1 MTPELANEWRRRRLP
16 IWLALAASPL
26 VATSVGAQEP
36 EASTIEVF
44 RLANGTVL
52 VGRLL
57 SSVDGTVQ
65 IDVDGLGSVGV
76 DSAAITSREPAPPP
90 PAAPSAWSGSLSIGA
105 SYATAIL
112 PGVAETNIGLE
123 LTGSVARALSRGAVT
138 LDGSLA
144 YSRIKPAAATTDQW
158 ALILGGRQGF
168 APRLMVLGTSR
179 MDVNH
184 VWALR
189 YRTTSLAGVGFQ
201 VLMRPR
207 ISLIVAP
214 GLGYVKS
221 EQTDLGR
228 LYSFANGR
236 APGVDGSAWG
246 FHEMLMIQLAP
257 MLTFQQGATWVRG
270 TQANPQTHLEMD
282 ARLTGMVTS
291 HFGLLIVLT
300 RSYDSS
306 IPSPVK
312 NTITILNSGMQLR
325 L

>member
-236 APGVDGSAWG
+236 ADDRP
-246 FHEMLMIQLAP
+246 LRRIQVCRRRSVRSRAP
-257 MLTFQQGATWVRG
+257 VANAT
-270 TQANPQTHLEMD
+270 
-282 ARLTGMVTS
+282 
-291 HFGLLIVLT
+291 
-300 RSYDSS
+300 
-306 IPSPVK
+306 
-312 NTITILNSGMQLR
+312 
-325 L
+325 